1 MFSLEKLLR
10 GICIPGDLVNAR
22 FEVKFIVAAMEHLQE
37 ERCVDP
43 DRKNHKQKGKVP
55 LDDDT
60 EDHQF
65 SRWTVFGAIWR
76 TLLLLS
82 EDPFPDVSTRAIAV
96 IDGVFNAL
104 TSLPRDVLE
113 ELPLTITSNL
123 LERIP
128 PQPAPPITHRVNGT
142 GTLSRTNTMPLV
154 SRPTSS
160 HSTST
165 GGGLYH
171 TLKRTA
177 SVAYNL
183 AMGSEMSAEKATPAP
198 NVPPKETEVR
208 PPPSIELKKPTSRSF
223 KEGRKVFKLPLTSV
237 FFDWSTEYF
246 QRPQMK
252 DAEAEEPGS
261 LEYNKRLWR
270 RTRNEQIINETQPQ
284 KDIAGLSHW
293 QNTLAV
299 LDNEAHQPVRLL
311 FHQFEPHLVVSDDR
325 DGVFVWDWHQHVRLN
340 SFSNGNKDG
349 TKITSTV
356 FLNED
361 DVALLMVGSS
371 DGILKIYRNYESPQD
386 IELLTAWRALSDLV
400 PSNRSSGLVV
410 EWQQYTLIRHLLTF
424 RGTGKCLVGGD
435 MKVIRMYDAGNE
447 TLVADYSARSGSP
460 ITSLTSDQVAG
471 HYFIAGF
478 GDGAVRAYDTRLD
491 SRNPL
496 VRVWKQHKSWIVNVH
511 MQRGGIRE
519 LVTGSVAGEVRLFE

>member
-1 MFSLEKLLR
+1 MFFTYT
-10 GICIPGDLVNAR
+10 R
-22 FEVKFIVAAMEHLQE
+22 FEVKFVVAAMEYLQE
-37 ERCVDP
+37 ERFTDSE
-43 DRKNHKQKGKVP
+43 RKAHGKKGKEIAE
-55 LDDDT
+55 DDS

-82 EDPFPDVSTRAIAV
+82 EDPFPDVSVRARAV
-96 IDGVFNAL
+96 IDGVFNSL
-104 TSLPRDVLE
+104 VNLPRDVLE
-113 ELPLTITSNL
+113 ELPLTITSSVPEKAPL
-123 LERIP
+123 LQP
-128 PQPAPPITHRVNGT
+128 PPPGNRVNGT
-142 GTLSRTNTMPLV
+142 ATLPRSNTAHPPLNRTATSRSIA

-160 HSTST
+160 GGPSSS
-165 GGGLYH
+165 GGLYN

-183 AMGSEMSAEKATPAP
+183 AMGGEIPAEMPAPEP

-208 PPPSIELKKPTSRSF
+208 PAPLIELRKPTSRSYKRGP
-223 KEGRKVFKLPLTSV
+223 KEFKLPLKSD

-270 RTRNEQIINETQPQ
+270 RTRNEQIINETQPL
-284 KDIAGLSHW
+284 KEIAGVSHW
-293 QNTLAV
+293 QNTLAL
-299 LDNEAHQPVRLL
+299 LDNEGHQPVKLL
-311 FHQFEPHLVVSDDR
+311 FHQFEPHLVISDDR
-325 DGVFVWDWHQHVRLN
+325 DGVFVWDWHEHTRLN

-349 TKITSTV
+349 AKITSTV

-361 DVALLMVGSS
+361 DVGSS

-410 EWQQYTLIRHLLTF
+410 EWQQYVLL
-424 RGTGKCLVGGD
+424 GV
-435 MKVIRMYDAGNE
+435 
-447 TLVADYSARSGSP
+447 
-460 ITSLTSDQVAG
+460 
-471 HYFIAGF
+471 
-478 GDGAVRAYDTRLD
+478 
-491 SRNPL
+491 
-496 VRVWKQHKSWIVNVH
+496 
-511 MQRGGIRE
+511 
-519 LVTGSVAGEVRLFE
+519 

>member
-1 MFSLEKLLR
+1 
-10 GICIPGDLVNAR
+10 
-22 FEVKFIVAAMEHLQE
+22 VKFVVAAMEYLQE
-37 ERCVDP
+37 ERFTDSE
-43 DRKNHKQKGKVP
+43 RKAHGKKGKETAE
-55 LDDDT
+55 DDS

-82 EDPFPDVSTRAIAV
+82 EDPFPDVSVRARAV
-96 IDGVFNAL
+96 IDGVFNSL
-104 TSLPRDVLE
+104 VNLPRDVLE
-113 ELPLTITSNL
+113 ELPLTIASSVPEKAPIL
-123 LERIP
+123 QP
-128 PQPAPPITHRVNGT
+128 PPPGNRVNGT
-142 GTLSRTNTMPLV
+142 ATLPRSNTAHPPLNRTATSRSIA

-160 HSTST
+160 GGPSSS
-165 GGGLYH
+165 GGLYH

-183 AMGSEMSAEKATPAP
+183 AMGGEMPAEKPAPEP

-208 PPPSIELKKPTSRSF
+208 PAPLIELRKPTSRSYKRGP
-223 KEGRKVFKLPLTSV
+223 KEFKLPLKSD

-270 RTRNEQIINETQPQ
+270 RTRNEQIINETQPL
-284 KDIAGLSHW
+284 KEIAGVSHW
-293 QNTLAV
+293 QNTLAL
-299 LDNEAHQPVRLL
+299 LDNEGHQPVKLL
-311 FHQFEPHLVVSDDR
+311 FHQFEPHLVISDDR
-325 DGVFVWDWHQHVRLN
+325 DGVFVWDWHEHTRLN

-349 TKITSTV
+349 AKITSTV

-410 EWQQYTLIRHLLTF
+410 EWQQYVLL
-424 RGTGKCLVGGD
+424 GV
-435 MKVIRMYDAGNE
+435 
-447 TLVADYSARSGSP
+447 
-460 ITSLTSDQVAG
+460 
-471 HYFIAGF
+471 
-478 GDGAVRAYDTRLD
+478 
-491 SRNPL
+491 
-496 VRVWKQHKSWIVNVH
+496 
-511 MQRGGIRE
+511 
-519 LVTGSVAGEVRLFE
+519 

>member
-1 MFSLEKLLR
+1 
-10 GICIPGDLVNAR
+10 
-22 FEVKFIVAAMEHLQE
+22 MEYLQE
-37 ERCVDP
+37 ERFVDS
-43 DRKNHKQKGKVP
+43 DRQKGKGKKVVE
-55 LDDDT
+55 
-60 EDHQF
+60 EDEESQF

-82 EDPFPDVSTRAIAV
+82 EDPFPDVAARARAV

-104 TSLPRDVLE
+104 AGLPRDVLE
-113 ELPLTITSNL
+113 ELPLAITPSLMEKATPLQPPPVPNRMNSTATLARSNT
-123 LERIP
+123 
-128 PQPAPPITHRVNGT
+128 AYV
-142 GTLSRTNTMPLV
+142 TLSRPPT
-154 SRPTSS
+154 RPIASEAGSS
-160 HSTST
+160 SN
-165 GGGLYH
+165 GIFH

-183 AMGSEMSAEKATPAP
+183 AMGGEVATENLTPAP

-208 PPPSIELKKPTSRSF
+208 PAPLIELKKPTSRSY
-223 KEGRKVFKLPLTSV
+223 KEGPKEFKLPLKSD

-270 RTRNEQIINETQPQ
+270 RTRNEQIINETQPL
-284 KDIAGLSHW
+284 KEIAGASHW
-293 QNTLAV
+293 LNTLAL
-299 LDNEAHQPVRLL
+299 LDNENHQPLKLL
-311 FHQFEPHLVVSDDR
+311 FHQFEPHLVISDDR

-400 PSNRSSGLVV
+400 PLNRGSGLVV
-410 EWQQYTLIRHLLTF
+410 EWQQYHSNLSCSNFPGELAGVLL
-424 RGTGKCLVGGD
+424 
-435 MKVIRMYDAGNE
+435 
-447 TLVADYSARSGSP
+447 
-460 ITSLTSDQVAG
+460 
-471 HYFIAGF
+471 
-478 GDGAVRAYDTRLD
+478 AVT
-491 SRNPL
+491 
-496 VRVWKQHKSWIVNVH
+496 
-511 MQRGGIRE
+511 
-519 LVTGSVAGEVRLFE
+519 